1 MLFRSTPTSCP
12 TACASASTAASFR
25 RKTRFRPNP
34 LRAAIEASA
43 ARWPGIRCT
52 IRRILLAT
60 PFVPIAGQERLVE
73 AIARNAKAVLGED
86 IAPHGVPIYTDAR
99 HYSGA
104 GVPTVLY
111 GAGPRTLVERIGFV

>member
-1 MLFRSTPTSCP
+1 MLFRS
-12 TACASASTAASFR
+12 
-25 RKTRFRPNP
+25 
-34 LRAAIEASA
+34 
-43 ARWPGIRCT
+43 RCT

-99 HYSGA
+99 HYAEA
-104 GVPTVLY
+104 GIPVVLF
-111 GAGPRTLVERIGFV
+111 GAGPRTILEANAHRADERVPLADLHRATETIAIAIADLLHARA